1 MDRKE
6 IADKVL
12 ALANEVLESTL
23 ELEVAEEIIKAVNCI
38 GFDYE
43 LYDDENTGE
52 TYFTIFARY

>member
-12 ALANEVLESTL
+12 ALANEVLENIA
-23 ELEVAEEIIKAVNCI
+23 ELEVAEEIIKAVNYV

-43 LYDDENTGE
+43 LHDDEDSGE
-52 TYFTIFARY
+52 AYFTIFARY